1 MSQTKAQLLADSL
14 GNASTG
20 TVPIGGIILWSGS
33 VASIPGGYALCNG
46 SNGTP
51 NLQDRFVV
59 GAGTGNNSNY
69 NVNKTGGSADAV
81 LVTHNHNLSGG
92 GASGTFIT
100 KVEAPREK
108 RKTGNTSTVDSVST
122 SSGNVSYTRPTVNN
136 KGTDGTNKNL
146 PPYYALAYIMRTS

>member
-51 NLQDRFVV
+51 NLRNRFIV
-59 GAGTGNNSNY
+59 GAGSGY
-69 NVNKTGGSADAV
+69 DVADTGGSADTIV
-81 LVTHNHNLSGG
+81 VEHNHKLSGG

-100 KVEAPREK
+100 GVNALREN
-108 RKTGNTSTVDSVST
+108 RKTGNTGTVDSITT
-122 SSGNVSYTRPTVNN
+122 SSGNVSYTKPTVDDE
-136 KGTDGTNKNL
+136 GGSGTNKNL

>member
-51 NLQDRFVV
+51 NLQDRFVI
-59 GAGTGNNSNY
+59 GAGTGDDSNY
-69 NVNKTGGSADAV
+69 NVNNTGGSADAV
-81 LVTHNHNLSGG
+81 VVKHNHNLSGG

-100 KVEAPREK
+100 KVNSDREG
-108 RKTGNTSTVDSVST
+108 RKSGNTSCVDSIST
-122 SSGNVSYTRPTVNN
+122 DSGSVSYTRPTANN
-136 KGTDGTNKNL
+136 EGVSGTNKNL